1 MGIKVEQFCNCSS
14 PEPVMSL
21 LQSKGKLLLLIALL
35 LFILLK
41 DKAESRR
48 VIRAASGSNTTGNYI
63 VVVSDG
69 TNHTRF
75 LEIADRV
82 KNESIN
88 SKVYEQVEGPFANI
102 IAAKMTEDAAHR
114 VSTKNPLHS

>member
-1 MGIKVEQFCNCSS
+1 MQAMYC
-14 PEPVMSL
+14 
-21 LQSKGKLLLLIALL
+21 KGKEMLAIFLLLVASLN
-35 LFILLK
+35 F
-41 DKAESRR
+41 AESRR

-114 VSTKNPLHS
+114 VSTK